1 MKIEVKKKRTRW
13 QEIILVISSILLLI
27 AGLTLVSGPWIKSAL
42 ISNYSYDYTRETITS
57 SKMQENQSTLGEFD
71 YAAVVPPSL
80 VDVLAAMNTDYS
92 DQVIGQL
99 TIKSLSMN
107 LPILKGTTNDNLLIG
122 AGTMQENQVMG
133 MGNYTL
139 IGHHMQDKSLLF
151 GPLLKIKEGAIIQLN
166 DQEILY
172 TYQVQT
178 TKIVSETD
186 MSVLA
191 DVGDNRL
198 TLITCDVSSAT
209 NQRFVVVA
217 TLVEKNN
224 LNQKNVNTHEPKNNT
239 EIMSKN
245 VQEYQEVVSLTQKH
259 EKRSISVILIGILI
273 LLFLGCLLFFIRKH
287 YRQLEH

>member
-1 MKIEVKKKRTRW
+1 MKKKRTRW

-57 SKMQENQSTLGEFD
+57 SKIQENQSTLGEFD

-151 GPLLKIKEGAIIQLN
+151 TDDIKKYIFLRLK
-166 DQEILY
+166 Y
-172 TYQVQT
+172 VF
-178 TKIVSETD
+178 
-186 MSVLA
+186 
-191 DVGDNRL
+191 DNL
-198 TLITCDVSSAT
+198 C
-209 NQRFVVVA
+209 
-217 TLVEKNN
+217 
-224 LNQKNVNTHEPKNNT
+224 
-239 EIMSKN
+239 M
-245 VQEYQEVVSLTQKH
+245 
-259 EKRSISVILIGILI
+259 
-273 LLFLGCLLFFIRKH
+273 
-287 YRQLEH
+287 

>member
-1 MKIEVKKKRTRW
+1 MRW
-13 QEIILVISSILLLI
+13 QEITLVISSILLLI
-27 AGLTLVSGPWIKSAL
+27 AGLILVTGPWIKSAL
-42 ISNYSYDYTRETITS
+42 ISNYAYDYTRETITS
-57 SKMQENQSTLGEFD
+57 SKMQENQSISGEFD
-71 YAAVVPPSL
+71 YETVAPPSL
-80 VDVLAAMNTDYS
+80 ADVLAAMNTDYS
-92 DQVIGQL
+92 YQVIGQL
-99 TIKSLSMN
+99 TIKSVSMN

-151 GPLLKIKEGAIIQLN
+151 GPVLKIKEGAIIQLN
-166 DQEILY
+166 NQEILY

-178 TKIVSETD
+178 TEIVSESD
-186 MSVLA
+186 MNVLA

-209 NQRFVVVA
+209 NKRFVVVA

-224 LNQKNVNTHEPKNNT
+224 LKQEKISPHESKNNT

-259 EKRSISVILIGILI
+259 EKMSISVILIVMLI
-273 LLFLGCLLFFIRKH
+273 LLFLGCLLVFIKKY
-287 YRQLEH
+287 YRQ